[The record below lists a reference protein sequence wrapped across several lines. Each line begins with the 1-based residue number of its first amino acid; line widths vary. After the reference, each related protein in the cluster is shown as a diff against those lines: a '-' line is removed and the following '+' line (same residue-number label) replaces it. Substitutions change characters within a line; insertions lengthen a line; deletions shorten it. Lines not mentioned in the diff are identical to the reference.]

1 MTNFILWNDFCRLTD
16 DWGCELGSNLL
27 KSEEALVQIF
37 LSKHSLSNQTKLAY
51 SMLGSMSFQIQAQ
64 ALD

>member
-1 MTNFILWNDFCRLTD
+1 MSSYVMVFVGKQMRGTW
-16 DWGCELGSNLL
+16 ELRSNLL

-37 LSKHSLSNQTKLAY
+37 LSKHPLSNQTKVAY
-51 SMLGSMSFQIQAQ
+51 STFGSVSFQILAQ

>member
-1 MTNFILWNDFCRLTD
+1 MRWFLLANMSRSW
-16 DWGCELGSNLL
+16 ELRSNLL
-27 KSEEALVQIF
+27 KSEGALVQIF

-51 SMLGSMSFQIQAQ
+51 SMFRSMSFQILAQ